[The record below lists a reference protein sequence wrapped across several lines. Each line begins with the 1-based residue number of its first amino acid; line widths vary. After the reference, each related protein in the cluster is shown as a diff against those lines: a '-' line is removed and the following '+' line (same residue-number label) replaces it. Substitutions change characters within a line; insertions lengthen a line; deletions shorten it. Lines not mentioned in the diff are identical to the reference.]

1 MKCTKIANLLFV
13 GAMLLSA
20 AGVALTCL
28 RSNYEVLALGLWTAV
43 SVWNVHSFF
52 TNRNMMPAQFIELR
66 KNGDQSGRVFVFW
79 VTVALHFA
87 GLLGVY
93 LQTCHRLG

>member
-1 MKCTKIANLLFV
+1 MKPNKSVHLFFV
-13 GAMLLSA
+13 CLMLFGS
-20 AGVALTCL
+20 AGVALSCL
-28 RSNYEVLALGLWTAV
+28 RNNFELLALLVWTTL

-66 KNGDQSGRVFVFW
+66 KDGNQRGRIFVFW
-79 VTVALHFA
+79 LTVALHFV

-93 LQTCHRLG
+93 FQTCHQL